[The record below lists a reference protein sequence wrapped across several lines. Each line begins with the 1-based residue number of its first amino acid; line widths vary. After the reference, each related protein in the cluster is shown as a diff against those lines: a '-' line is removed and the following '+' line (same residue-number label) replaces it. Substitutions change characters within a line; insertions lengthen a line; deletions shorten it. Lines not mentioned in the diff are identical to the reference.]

1 MTLTNLKVEKIKPSS
16 KPKKYADDGGL
27 YLHVYPNGSKYWRLR
42 YRYLG
47 KENTISAGTFPEVSL
62 ADARNKRQE
71 VKTLLRQGKDPSS
84 EKKEQIRTA
93 KYSASNQFSSVA
105 IEWFE
110 LNKDK
115 WTPKYASKVK
125 NRLETYVMP
134 VIGYKPINEVS
145 GLEILDDIIRKLER
159 KGHTE
164 TAHKLLQNCAAIFR
178 LAFLTRRVPF
188 NPLSDIRGVLKPHKT
203 TSFPTIRI
211 HQLKDFM
218 QQIDECQTSTL
229 NKLAIKMLVL
239 TFVRQGELRT
249 AKWEHF
255 DLDKKLWYIPAEL
268 MKMRQ
273 EHIVPLAHQTI
284 ELLKGIKSLSGNSE
298 YLFPTKN
305 KIKHP
310 YMNENV
316 INDVI
321 KKTEY
326 SGKIVAHG
334 FRSLASTT
342 LNELGIAPD
351 IIEKQLAHSERNQV
365 RAAYNR
371 AQYLPQRIEMMQQWA
386 DYIDSIIK

>member
-1 MTLTNLKVEKIKPSS
+1 MTLSHLKIENLQPVS
-16 KPKKYADDGGL
+16 KPKKYADGEGL
-27 YLHVYPNGSKYWRLR
+27 FIQVNPNGTKCWRLK
-42 YRYLG
+42 YYFLG
-47 KENTISAGTFPEVSL
+47 NEKILSLGVFPHVSL
-62 ADARNKRQE
+62 VQARAKRNEAKQLISE
-71 VKTLLRQGKDPSS
+71 GKDPNN

-93 KYSASNQFSSVA
+93 KYNASNQFSSVA
-105 IEWFE
+105 LEWFE

-125 NRLETYVMP
+125 NRLETYVFP
-134 VIGYKPINEVS
+134 VIGLKPINEVT
-145 GLEILDDIIRKLER
+145 GLKILDDIIRKLES

-188 NPLSDIRGVLKPHKT
+188 NPLSDIRGVLKPHRT

-218 QQIDECQTSTL
+218 QQIEACNTRQL

-239 TFVRQGELRT
+239 TFVRQGELRK

-255 DLDKKLWYIPAEL
+255 DLNKKLWYIPAEL

-284 ELLKGIKSLSGNSE
+284 ELLKEIKLHSGNSE

-326 SGKIVAHG
+326 RGKIVAHG

-342 LNELGIAPD
+342 LNELGFAPD
-351 IIEKQLAHSERNQV
+351 VIEKQLAHSERNHV

-371 AQYLPQRIEMMQQWA
+371 AQYLPQRIEMMQNWA
-386 DYIDSIIK
+386 DYVASLIK